1 MNSIVPWTVLQKVIL
16 YFRNIFHFPIHVPF
30 LDHLYKGI
38 NNIIFEW
45 TMNFSVNN
53 SVNSSPE
60 SYTVLSKHVSF
71 SHFIS
76 CFYCFS
82 IKLMLY
88 SSEAASLYQMISFR
102 LRLWLR
108 LSAFVSGAS
117 LIKLAPQ
124 TTEQK
129 QESQLQFNIHCSPP
143 IPVGQ
148 LMNKQWILIL
158 YFVLKIYRA
167 LRWD

>member
-38 NNIIFEW
+38 KNLIFVWTVNFPSIILG
-45 TMNFSVNN
+45 
-53 SVNSSPE
+53 
-60 SYTVLSKHVSF
+60 TVLTKVILSKHVSF
-71 SHFIS
+71 SYFIS
-76 CFYCFS
+76 CFS

-167 LRWD
+167 LRRD

>member
-1 MNSIVPWTVLQKVIL
+1 MQAMSNSELFRQSCELSSLKL
-16 YFRNIFHFPIHVPF
+16 YC
-30 LDHLYKGI
+30 
-38 NNIIFEW
+38 
-45 TMNFSVNN
+45 
-53 SVNSSPE
+53 
-60 SYTVLSKHVSF
+60 YTVLSKHVSF
-71 SHFIS
+71 SYFII
-76 CFYCFS
+76 CFS

-88 SSEAASLYQMISFR
+88 STETASLYQMISFR
-102 LRLWLR
+102 LRLWVR

-167 LRWD
+167 LRETSIYNEK